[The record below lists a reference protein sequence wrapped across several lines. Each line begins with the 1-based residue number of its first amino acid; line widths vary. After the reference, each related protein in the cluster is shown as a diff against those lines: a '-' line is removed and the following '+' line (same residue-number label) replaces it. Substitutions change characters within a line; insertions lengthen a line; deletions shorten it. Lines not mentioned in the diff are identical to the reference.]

1 MSTGLAIIV
10 GVAASV
16 AVLKI
21 LTSGRGSLVIPG
33 VRFSWGR

>member
-16 AVLKI
+16 AVLKL
-21 LTSGRGSLVIPG
+21 LTSRRGTVVLPG